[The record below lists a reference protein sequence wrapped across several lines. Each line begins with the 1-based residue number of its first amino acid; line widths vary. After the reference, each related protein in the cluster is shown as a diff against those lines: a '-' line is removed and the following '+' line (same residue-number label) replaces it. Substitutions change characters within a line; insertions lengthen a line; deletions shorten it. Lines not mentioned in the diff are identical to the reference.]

1 MTEPRK
7 GASRR
12 ADISPELLAKLNAG
26 TEQTATLAEGLA
38 VDFAL
43 LLQAAVPDIDAESL
57 ELVREMAGEGVTRR
71 MDAVGELLLRH
82 AGVEGAAALA
92 EHRADTVRGWAC
104 YVIGRAPKLK
114 LKARL
119 DLIRPLADDSH
130 FGVREWAW
138 MALRPHLASN
148 IGHSISALAPWVK
161 HASPNV
167 RRFAVE
173 ATRPRGVW
181 CSHITAL
188 KDNPAQALP
197 LLDPLNA
204 DPAKYVQD
212 SVANWLNDAAK
223 SQPQWV
229 RDLCARWRAESD
241 SEATARICS
250 RALRTAGA
258 AE

>member
-1 MTEPRK
+1 MTESRK
-7 GASRR
+7 GASRV
-12 ADISPELLAKLNAG
+12 ADIPPDVLAKLNAG

-43 LLQAAVPDIDAESL
+43 LLAAAVPDIDAEAL
-57 ELVREMAGEGVTRR
+57 ELVRGMADEGITRR
-71 MDAVGELLLRH
+71 MDAVGELLVRH

-92 EHRADTVRGWAC
+92 AHRADTVRGWAC

-119 DLIRPLADDSH
+119 ELIRPLADDSH

-138 MALRPHLASN
+138 MALRPHLAAN
-148 IGHSISALAPWVK
+148 IGHSISALGPWVQA
-161 HASPNV
+161 ASPNV
-167 RRFAVE
+167 RRFAIE

-181 CSHITAL
+181 CAHISAL
-188 KDNPAQALP
+188 KDNPALALP
-197 LLDPLNA
+197 LLNPLKA

-212 SVANWLNDAAK
+212 SVSNWLNDAAK

-229 RDLCARWRAESD
+229 RALCARWRAESD
-241 SEATARICS
+241 AEATARICS
-250 RALRTAGA
+250 RALRTAGTA
-258 AE
+258 G

>member
-1 MTEPRK
+1 MDEPRK

-12 ADISPELLAKLNAG
+12 ADISADLLAKLNAG

-43 LLQAAVPDIDAESL
+43 LLQAAVPDIDAEAL
-57 ELVREMAGEGVTRR
+57 ELVRGMAGEGVTRR

-82 AGVEGAAALA
+82 GGVEGAAALA

-138 MALRPHLASN
+138 MALRPHLAAN
-148 IGHSISALAPWVK
+148 VGHAISALAPWVK

-181 CSHITAL
+181 CSHINAL

-197 LLDPLNA
+197 LLDPLKA

-229 RDLCARWRAESD
+229 RGLCARWRAESD
-241 SEATARICS
+241 AEATARICS

-258 AE
+258 GE